1 MPPVTLIYT
10 ESSLRLSTVKPA
22 RADAVR
28 NRQKILATAEDAF
41 AREGLAVSVDDIARR
56 AQVGIGTLYRHFPTK
71 DALIAAIVIA
81 RIERVAERAE
91 QLAGSPAPGAAL
103 VELVEHMVA
112 ESATK
117 RDLVEALG
125 GTEWFE
131 AGAVEAARGRY
142 RRALAKLLTRAQ
154 DAGEIRADVTASDLT
169 AIVKG
174 LFAANVDARTRGR
187 LLRVLLDGLRR

>member
-1 MPPVTLIYT
+1 M
-10 ESSLRLSTVKPA
+10 KPA

-28 NRQKILATAEDAF
+28 NRQTILATAEEAF

-71 DALIAAIVIA
+71 DALIAAIMIA

-91 QLAGSPAPGAAL
+91 QLAGSPAPGDAL
-103 VELVEHMVA
+103 AELVEHMVA

-125 GTEWFE
+125 GTGWFE
-131 AGAVEAARGRY
+131 TAAVEAVRSRY
-142 RRALAKLLTRAQ
+142 RRALARLLARAQ

-174 LFAANVDARTRGR
+174 LFAASVDTRARGR
-187 LLRVLLDGLRR
+187 LLRILLDGLRR

>member
-1 MPPVTLIYT
+1 
-10 ESSLRLSTVKPA
+10 VKPA

-28 NRQKILATAEDAF
+28 NRQKLLATAEEVF
-41 AREGLAVSVDDIARR
+41 ARDGLAVSVDDIARR
-56 AQVGIGTLYRHFPTK
+56 AKVGIGTLYRHFPTK

-81 RIERVAERAE
+81 RIERIAERAE
-91 QLAGSPAPGAAL
+91 QLAGGPAPGAAL
-103 VELVEHMVA
+103 VELIEHMVA

-125 GTEWFE
+125 GTEWLE
-131 AGAVEAARGRY
+131 AAAVEAARSRY
-142 RRALAKLLTRAQ
+142 RRALAKLLARAQ
-154 DAGEIRADVTASDLT
+154 DAGEVRADVTASDLT

-187 LLRVLLDGLRR
+187 LLRVLVDGLRR

>member
-1 MPPVTLIYT
+1 M
-10 ESSLRLSTVKPA
+10 KPA

-28 NRQKILATAEDAF
+28 NRHKILATAEAAF
-41 AREGLAVSVDDIARR
+41 ARDGLAVSVDDIARR
-56 AQVGIGTLYRHFPTK
+56 AGVGIGTLYRHFPTK

-103 VELVEHMVA
+103 VELLEHMVA
-112 ESATK
+112 EGATK

-131 AGAVEAARGRY
+131 TAAVETARRRY

-154 DAGEIRADVTASDLT
+154 DAGEIRGDVTASDLT

-174 LFAANVDARTRGR
+174 LFAANVDARARGR
-187 LLRVLLDGLRR
+187 LLRILLDGLRLRRSSLS